1 MERYVYYIEGFDCPA
16 CAVETEEAISKDP
29 SFASVRIDTV
39 TSKIF
44 LQMNEALP
52 LEEIE
57 RRINEVS
64 DDEIHMLPLSEKK
77 KTKLWNK
84 ETKILLLRI
93 LYCIGVFFVCA
104 FSLRDVYW
112 VRFGLYLSA
121 YVLISYDVYMDIFHN
136 IARRKNPI
144 DDHLLMALAS
154 AGAFVLAS
162 LQYAFEGSA
171 ASFQNSFFLLEGH
184 MEAIFVMGLYQIG
197 EVIEKLASNHAQK
210 QIEAAFAMEKGD
222 SRLLLEEGSV
232 LVDSESLREGDRV
245 LVRRGEE
252 LYVDGEVL
260 EGEAYCNTS
269 ALNGEFEPAK
279 VSAGSAVYGGYV
291 IEEGEII
298 VRASADYASSARGKI
313 EAMLS
318 EAGSAKSRA
327 ERFIS
332 SFARVYTPIVFAIAV
347 LYIAIAGFASM
358 QWREA
363 TFTGLEIMVISCPCA
378 VVISV
383 PLAFLASL
391 GAASKEGILM
401 KNVGVIDDL
410 KDINRFVS
418 DKTGTLTE
426 GKFSLKEALAIKSE
440 ETLFRAASISES
452 YSLHPLGKAVLASC
466 AQQEVPDTYEEIDGK
481 GTVATK
487 EGITYLAGSKAF
499 LEERGF
505 VIAER
510 KVAGKVVYFASSEE
524 GYLGALGFEDA
535 PRPGTKL
542 LVQKLKES
550 GIKTMILS
558 GDNNEHVQAFSTEIG
573 LDESLAE
580 LSPEGKLNQLK
591 TYLDRGEKVLYLGD
605 GSNDAPCLGLG
616 TVGVAIGEART
627 ALAVTGADAII
638 LNNKPELILRMFE
651 IAARARRVALFN
663 VVAALTVKAAM
674 LVLTI
679 VLNGRMPMEA
689 AIIAD
694 SGMMVLLTLN
704 SLRLLRAKR

>member
-16 CAVETEEAISKDP
+16 CAATAEEAISKDP
-29 SFASVRIDTV
+29 LFASVRIDTV

-57 RRINEVS
+57 RRINAVS
-64 DDEIHMLPLSEKK
+64 DDEIHMRPLSEKK
-77 KTKLWNK
+77 KAKLWNK

-93 LYCIGVFFVCA
+93 LYCVAVFFVCA

-121 YVLISYDVYMDIFHN
+121 YVLISYDVYINIFHN

-162 LQYAFEGSA
+162 LQYAFDGSA

-269 ALNGEFEPAK
+269 ALNGEFEPVK
-279 VSAGSAVYGGYV
+279 VGAGSSVYGGYV

-347 LYIAIAGFASM
+347 LYIVIAGFASM

-410 KDINRFVS
+410 KGVNRFVS

-426 GKFSLKEALAIKSE
+426 GRFSLKEVFAVKSE
-440 ETLFRAASISES
+440 ETLFRAASISEA

-466 AQQEVPDTYEEIDGK
+466 EGEEIPDSYEEIDGK

-487 EGITYLAGSKAF
+487 EGITYLAGSKTF

-505 VIAER
+505 AITER
-510 KVAGKVVYFASSEE
+510 KVAGKVVYFASSKE

-535 PRPGTKL
+535 PRPGTKPL
-542 LVQKLKES
+542 IEKLKES
-550 GIKTMILS
+550 GIKTTILS
-558 GDNNEHVQAFSTEIG
+558 GDNSEHVQAFSAEIG

-580 LSPEGKLNQLK
+580 LSPEGKLSQLK
-591 TYLDRGEKVLYLGD
+591 TYLDCGEKVLYLGD
-605 GSNDAPCLGLG
+605 GSNDAPCLGLA

-638 LNNKPELILRMFE
+638 LNNKPEQILCMFE
-651 IAARARRVALFN
+651 ISSRARRVALFN
-663 VVAALTVKAAM
+663 VLAALAVKALM